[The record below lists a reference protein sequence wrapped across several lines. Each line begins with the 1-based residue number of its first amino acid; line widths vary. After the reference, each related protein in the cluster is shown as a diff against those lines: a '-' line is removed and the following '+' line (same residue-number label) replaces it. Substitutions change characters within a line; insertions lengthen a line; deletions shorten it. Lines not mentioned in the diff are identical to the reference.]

1 MNGGSQDS
9 ENGQEAS
16 PVADKENKNQ
26 KEQDVEG
33 EGGVRISSGAEQDMY
48 ELVAHGYAYSTTFTP
63 AQQDVLRAWGYMPT
77 WQDTQ
82 NDNQVAGFF
91 AGLLLPSTDG
101 RLAGRRPIVA
111 FRGSEMGDQFVP
123 DWLNK
128 DMDSYAVGYTAFR

>member
-1 MNGGSQDS
+1 
-9 ENGQEAS
+9 
-16 PVADKENKNQ
+16 
-26 KEQDVEG
+26 
-33 EGGVRISSGAEQDMY
+33 
-48 ELVAHGYAYSTTFTP
+48 
-63 AQQDVLRAWGYMPT
+63 MPT

-123 DWLNK
+123 DWLNN
-128 DMDSYAVGYTAFR
+128 DMDSYAVGYTAFMKNALGVQRMLTKANGHGSTVVTGHS